1 MAEIMQKILLVL
13 LLLYSGSVF
22 SLETVKVKNAEL
34 QKLYLYNG
42 SRLEVMPEEG
52 VIIYVKGTA
61 NKRVEIQ
68 IKATGAIYLT
78 SGVRIENLK
87 AKNPIIRLDKYGEG
101 QFEIG
106 FYLLGEKNVSGKHR
120 KQINYDIE
128 YLD

>member
-1 MAEIMQKILLVL
+1 MTKTMNKIFLVL
-13 LLLYSGSVF
+13 FVLYSGSVF
-22 SLETVKVKNAEL
+22 SLETVRVKNAEL
-34 QKLYLYNG
+34 NELYLYNG

-61 NKRVEIQ
+61 NKRVEIE

-78 SGVRIENLK
+78 PGVRIANLK

-106 FYLLGEKNVSGKHR
+106 FTLLGEKNVSGKLR

-128 YLD
+128 YID

>member
-1 MAEIMQKILLVL
+1 MTETMKKIFLMLF
-13 LLLYSGSVF
+13 LLYSGSVF
-22 SLETVKVKNAEL
+22 SLETVSVKNAEL
-34 QKLYLYNG
+34 NKLYLYNG

-61 NKRVEIQ
+61 NKRVELQ

-78 SGVRIENLK
+78 SGVRIANLK

-106 FYLLGEKNVSGKHR
+106 FYLLGEKNVSGKLR
-120 KQINYDIE
+120 KQINYNIE

>member
-1 MAEIMQKILLVL
+1 MTETMKKFFLVL
-13 LLLYSGSVF
+13 FILYSGAVF
-22 SLETVKVKNAEL
+22 SLETVSVKNAEL
-34 QKLYLYNG
+34 NELYLYNG

-61 NKRVEIQ
+61 NKRVELK
-68 IKATGAIYLT
+68 IKATGAVYLT
-78 SGVRIENLK
+78 SGARIANLK
-87 AKNPIIRLDKYGEG
+87 AKSPIIRLDKYGEG

-106 FYLLGEKNVSGKHR
+106 FTLLGEKNVSGKLR

>member
-1 MAEIMQKILLVL
+1 MKKIFLVL
-13 LLLYSGSVF
+13 FVLYSGAVF
-22 SLETVKVKNAEL
+22 SLETVSVKNAEL
-34 QKLYLYNG
+34 NELYLYDG
-42 SRLEVMPEEG
+42 SSLEVMPEEG

-61 NKRVEIQ
+61 NKRVEIE
-68 IKATGAIYLT
+68 IKANGAIYLT
-78 SGVRIENLK
+78 PGVRIANLK

-106 FYLLGEKNVSGKHR
+106 FTLLGEKNVSGKLR

>member
-1 MAEIMQKILLVL
+1 MTEPMKKIFLVL
-13 LLLYSGSVF
+13 FILYSGSVF
-22 SLETVKVKNAEL
+22 SLETVNVKNAEL
-34 QKLYLYNG
+34 NELYLYNG

-61 NKRVEIQ
+61 NKRVEIE

-78 SGVRIENLK
+78 PGVRIANLK

-101 QFEIG
+101 RFEIG
-106 FYLLGEKNVSGKHR
+106 FTLLGEKNVSGKLR

-128 YLD
+128 YID

>member
-1 MAEIMQKILLVL
+1 MTETMNKIFLVL
-13 LLLYSGSVF
+13 FILYSGSVF
-22 SLETVKVKNAEL
+22 SLETVRVKNADL
-34 QKLYLYNG
+34 KDLYLYNG

-61 NKRVEIQ
+61 NKRVKIQ
-68 IKATGAIYLT
+68 IKASGATYLT
-78 SGVRIENLK
+78 AGARIENLK

-106 FYLLGEKNVSGKHR
+106 FSLLGEKNVSGQHR
-120 KQINYDIE
+120 KQIDYDIE

>member
-1 MAEIMQKILLVL
+1 MTEPMKKIFLVL
-13 LLLYSGSVF
+13 FVLYSGSVF
-22 SLETVKVKNAEL
+22 SLETVSVKNAEL
-34 QKLYLYNG
+34 NELYLYNG

-61 NKRVEIQ
+61 NKRVEIE

-78 SGVRIENLK
+78 PGARIANLK

-106 FYLLGEKNVSGKHR
+106 FTLLGEKNVSGKLR
-120 KQINYDIE
+120 KQINYNIE

>member
-1 MAEIMQKILLVL
+1 MIEPMKKIFLVL
-13 LLLYSGSVF
+13 LVLYSGSVF
-22 SLETVKVKNAEL
+22 SLETVSVKNAEL
-34 QKLYLYNG
+34 NDLYLYNG

-61 NKRVEIQ
+61 NKRVEIE

-78 SGVRIENLK
+78 PGVRIANLK

-101 QFEIG
+101 RFEIG
-106 FYLLGEKNVSGKHR
+106 FTLLGEKNVSGKLR

-128 YLD
+128 YID

>member
-1 MAEIMQKILLVL
+1 MTETMKKIFLVL
-13 LLLYSGSVF
+13 FVLYSGAVF
-22 SLETVKVKNAEL
+22 SLETVSVKNAEL
-34 QKLYLYNG
+34 NELYLYDG
-42 SRLEVMPEEG
+42 SSLEVMPEEG

-61 NKRVEIQ
+61 NKRVEIE
-68 IKATGAIYLT
+68 IKANGAIYLT
-78 SGVRIENLK
+78 PGVRIANLK

-106 FYLLGEKNVSGKHR
+106 FTLLGEKNVSGKLR

>member
-1 MAEIMQKILLVL
+1 MKKIFLVL
-13 LLLYSGSVF
+13 FVLYSGSVF
-22 SLETVKVKNAEL
+22 SLETVSVKNAEL
-34 QKLYLYNG
+34 NELYLYNG

-61 NKRVEIQ
+61 NKRVEIE

-78 SGVRIENLK
+78 PGVRIANLK
-87 AKNPIIRLDKYGEG
+87 TKKPIIRLDKYGEG

-106 FYLLGEKNVSGKHR
+106 FTLLGEKNVSGKLR
-120 KQINYDIE
+120 KKINYDIE

>member
-1 MAEIMQKILLVL
+1 MLFV
-13 LLLYSGSVF
+13 LYSGAVF
-22 SLETVKVKNAEL
+22 SLETVRVKNAEL
-34 QKLYLYNG
+34 TELYLYNG

-68 IKATGAIYLT
+68 MKASGATYLT
-78 SGVRIENLK
+78 QGARIDNLR

-120 KQINYDIE
+120 KQISYDIE
-128 YLD
+128 YID

>member
-1 MAEIMQKILLVL
+1 MIEPMKKIFLVLLVL
-13 LLLYSGSVF
+13 YSASVF
-22 SLETVKVKNAEL
+22 SLETVSVKNAEL
-34 QKLYLYNG
+34 NDLYLYNG

-61 NKRVEIQ
+61 NKRVELK
-68 IKATGAIYLT
+68 IKTTGAIYLT
-78 SGVRIENLK
+78 PGVRIANLK

-106 FYLLGEKNVSGKHR
+106 FYLLGEKNVSGKLR
-120 KQINYDIE
+120 KKINYDIE

>member
-68 IKATGAIYLT
+68 IKATGAVYLT
-78 SGVRIENLK
+78 SGVRIANLK

>member
-1 MAEIMQKILLVL
+1 MTETMKKFFLVL
-13 LLLYSGSVF
+13 FILYSGAVF
-22 SLETVKVKNAEL
+22 SLETVRVKNAEL
-34 QKLYLYNG
+34 NELYLYNG

-52 VIIYVKGTA
+52 VIIYIKGTA
-61 NKRVEIQ
+61 NKRVEIE

-78 SGVRIENLK
+78 SGVRIANLK
-87 AKNPIIRLDKYGEG
+87 AKNPMIRLNEYGEG

-106 FYLLGEKNVSGKHR
+106 FTLLGEKNVSGKHR

>member
-1 MAEIMQKILLVL
+1 MAETMKKIFLVL
-13 LLLYSGSVF
+13 FVLYSGSVF
-22 SLETVKVKNAEL
+22 SLETVRVKNAEL
-34 QKLYLYNG
+34 KDLYLYNG

-52 VIIYVKGTA
+52 VIIYVEGTA
-61 NKRVEIQ
+61 NKRVKIQ
-68 IKATGAIYLT
+68 IKATGAVYLT
-78 SGVRIENLK
+78 SGVRIANLK

-120 KQINYDIE
+120 KQIKYEIE